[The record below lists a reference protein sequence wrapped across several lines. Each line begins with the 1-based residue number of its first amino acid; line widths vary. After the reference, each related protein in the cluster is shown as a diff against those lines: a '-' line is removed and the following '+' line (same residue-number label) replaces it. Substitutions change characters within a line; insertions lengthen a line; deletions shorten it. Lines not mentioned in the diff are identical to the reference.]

1 MIMSAIVRTRE
12 VLVISPVRL
21 IETLGGRKLFRERQA
36 SYHAVVDRVRAG
48 LPYSALE
55 AVAKR
60 FSIPQGALFRVLHI
74 PPRTLARRKKE
85 RRLRADESDRLLR
98 LGRVAA
104 RVEEVLG
111 TAEKAGSWLKKPN
124 RALGGL
130 VPLEQLDTDIGAHQI
145 EEILGRIEHGLYS

>member
-1 MIMSAIVRTRE
+1 MISSA
-12 VLVISPVRL
+12 RL
-21 IETLGGRKLFRERQA
+21 IETLGGRKVFRERQA
-36 SYHAVVDRVRAG
+36 SYNAVVRRVRAG
-48 LPYSALE
+48 LPYGALD
-55 AVAKR
+55 AVATR
-60 FSIPQGALFRVLHI
+60 FSIPREALFRILHI

-104 RVEEVLG
+104 RAEEVLG
-111 TAEKAGSWLKKPN
+111 TAEKAGSWLRKPN

-130 VPLEQLDTDIGAHQI
+130 VPLAQLDTDVGAHQV

>member
-1 MIMSAIVRTRE
+1 MISSAR
-12 VLVISPVRL
+12 LVD
-21 IETLGGRKLFRERQA
+21 TLGGGKIFRERQA
-36 SYHAVVDRVRAG
+36 SYSAVVDRVRAG
-48 LPYSALE
+48 LPYAALE

-60 FSIPQGALFRVLHI
+60 FSIPPEALFRVLHI

-98 LGRVAA
+98 LGRIAA

-111 TAEKAGSWLKKPN
+111 TAEKAGRWLKKPN

-130 VPLEQLDTDIGAHQI
+130 VPLEQLDTDIGAHQV

>member
-12 VLVISPVRL
+12 VLVISSARL
-21 IETLGGRKLFRERQA
+21 VETLGGRKLFRERQA
-36 SYHAVVDRVRAG
+36 SYQAVVDRVRAG